1 MKHLHLFSNDSMY
14 QSFIE
19 SESYIE
25 PNVSYV
31 TDSSKVFY
39 NPLKPKVR
47 YYSIDPGYVIG
58 NYANYNV
65 VVDVENSRII
75 EGIVELSVGSCI
87 NIMSGNSHF
96 DEY

>member
-19 SESYIE
+19 SESYVE

-39 NPLKPKVR
+39 NPMKPKVR
-47 YYSIDPGYVIG
+47 YYSIDPVT
-58 NYANYNV
+58 
-65 VVDVENSRII
+65 
-75 EGIVELSVGSCI
+75 
-87 NIMSGNSHF
+87 
-96 DEY
+96 